1 MEFNLLSF
9 VLVSLIGLVSFF
21 AGNWVTSINKS
32 RKEQE
37 DSQNKLSLC
46 VKEHEMNMKRI
57 DSEAKNLRNE
67 NKKIDIKLKEGT
79 LGLQK
84 DLRTMASSIE
94 QLLKT
99 TITHD
104 IEIRETREDVKQLK
118 EENKFISEHYIR
130 KNQGKNQD
138 KG

>member
-9 VLVSLIGLVSFF
+9 ILVSLIGLVSFF

-37 DSQNKLSLC
+37 DAQNKLSLYI
-46 VKEHEMNMKRI
+46 KEHEMNMKRI
-57 DSEAKNLRNE
+57 DSESKNLRNE
-67 NKKIDIKLKEGT
+67 NKKIDIKLKQET

-84 DLRTMASSIE
+84 DMRSMASSIE
-94 QLLKT
+94 KLLKT

-130 KNQGKNQD
+130 KNQD

>member
-37 DSQNKLSLC
+37 DSQNKQSLYI
-46 VKEHEMNMKRI
+46 KEQEMNIKRI

-67 NKKIDIKLKEGT
+67 NEKIDIKLKQGT
-79 LGLQK
+79 LRLQK
-84 DLRTMASSIE
+84 DMRTMASSIE

-118 EENKFISEHYIR
+118 EENKFISDYYIR

>member
-9 VLVSLIGLVSFF
+9 VLVSLVGLVSFF

-37 DSQNKLSLC
+37 DAQNKLSLY

-94 QLLKT
+94 QMLKT

-118 EENKFISEHYIR
+118 EENKFITEHYIR
-130 KNQGKNQD
+130 KNQD
-138 KG
+138 K

>member
-9 VLVSLIGLVSFF
+9 ILVSLVGLVSFF

-37 DSQNKLSLC
+37 DAQNKLSIYI
-46 VKEHEMNMKRI
+46 KEHEMNMKRI

-94 QLLKT
+94 QMLKT

-104 IEIRETREDVKQLK
+104 IEIRETREDVRQLK

-130 KNQGKNQD
+130 KNQD

>member
-9 VLVSLIGLVSFF
+9 VLVSLVGLVSFF

-37 DSQNKLSLC
+37 DSQNKQSLYI
-46 VKEHEMNMKRI
+46 KEQEMNIKRI

-67 NKKIDIKLKEGT
+67 NEKIDIKLKQGT
-79 LGLQK
+79 LRLQK
-84 DLRTMASSIE
+84 DMRTMASSIE

-118 EENKFISEHYIR
+118 EENKFISDYYIR

>member
-9 VLVSLIGLVSFF
+9 VFVSLVGLVSFF

-37 DSQNKLSLC
+37 DAQNKLSLY

-94 QLLKT
+94 QMLKT

-118 EENKFISEHYIR
+118 EENKFITEHYIR
-130 KNQGKNQD
+130 KNQD

>member
-9 VLVSLIGLVSFF
+9 VLVSLVGLVSFF

-37 DSQNKLSLC
+37 DAQNKLSLY

-94 QLLKT
+94 QMLKT

-104 IEIRETREDVKQLK
+104 IEIRETREDVKQL
-118 EENKFISEHYIR
+118 
-130 KNQGKNQD
+130 
-138 KG
+138 

>member
-9 VLVSLIGLVSFF
+9 VLVSLVGLVSFF
-21 AGNWVTSINKS
+21 EGNWVTSINKS

-37 DSQNKLSLC
+37 DSQNKLSLYI
-46 VKEHEMNMKRI
+46 KEHEMNMKRI
-57 DSEAKNLRNE
+57 DSETKVLRNE

-94 QLLKT
+94 QMLKT

-118 EENKFISEHYIR
+118 EENKFITEHYIR
-130 KNQGKNQD
+130 KNQD

>member
-9 VLVSLIGLVSFF
+9 VLVSLVGLVSFF

-37 DSQNKLSLC
+37 DAQNKLSLY

-94 QLLKT
+94 QMLKT

-118 EENKFISEHYIR
+118 EENKFITEHYIR
-130 KNQGKNQD
+130 KNQD

>member
-37 DSQNKLSLC
+37 DSQNKLSLYI
-46 VKEHEMNMKRI
+46 KEHEMNMKRI
-57 DSEAKNLRNE
+57 DSETKVLRNE
-67 NKKIDIKLKEGT
+67 NERIDIKLKEGT
-79 LGLQK
+79 LRLQK
-84 DLRTMASSIE
+84 DMRTMASSIE
-94 QLLKT
+94 QMLKT

-118 EENKFISEHYIR
+118 EENKFITEHYIR
-130 KNQGKNQD
+130 KNQD